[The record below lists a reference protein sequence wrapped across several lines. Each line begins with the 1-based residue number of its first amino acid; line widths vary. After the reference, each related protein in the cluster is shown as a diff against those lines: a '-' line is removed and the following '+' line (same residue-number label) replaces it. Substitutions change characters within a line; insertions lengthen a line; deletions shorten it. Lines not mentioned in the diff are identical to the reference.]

1 MRRTNTIFFAQITE
15 MIQKCSKSINP
26 ISVPFWYSCCMPL
39 CFRGWKDMVLTRF
52 FIIELTSH
60 ALHSA
65 PPFKRLNST
74 NFPNI
79 SLVEKKS
86 HTFLCSKWIP
96 VNINKKKSKSILYLC
111 FDFCYHAKKPTP
123 SFRCTTVWR
132 FDRKTDHQQILYYFF
147 VPLWKISFYFDCIDF
162 FENKTNVM
170 QSENRTP

>member
-1 MRRTNTIFFAQITE
+1 
-15 MIQKCSKSINP
+15 
-26 ISVPFWYSCCMPL
+26 MPL

-162 FENKTNVM
+162 LKTKLILCSQKSKLHNSTATTSITCKNIKGKFFWWGVFV
-170 QSENRTP
+170 RTYIVV

>member
-1 MRRTNTIFFAQITE
+1 
-15 MIQKCSKSINP
+15 
-26 ISVPFWYSCCMPL
+26 
-39 CFRGWKDMVLTRF
+39 MVLTRF

-96 VNINKKKSKSILYLC
+96 VNINKKKSKSILYLY
-111 FDFCYHAKKPTP
+111 FDFCYHSKKPTP
-123 SFRCTTVWR
+123 SFRCTTVS
-132 FDRKTDHQQILYYFF
+132 FTISLCLFGKSVFILI
-147 VPLWKISFYFDCIDF
+147 VCIDF
-162 FENKTNVM
+162 FENKTNHYM
-170 QSENRTP
+170 CFDKFLF